1 MVEKVST
8 DVRFLTNLKLGR
20 GDYALCTSVTG
31 PQRVVLNYGSA
42 ADCGISGTSGT
53 SGTCGTIRVFVKK
66 KNNNNNNKEIK

>member
-42 ADCGISGTSGT
+42 DCEISGTSGT

-66 KNNNNNNKEIK
+66 KNNDNKEIK